1 VIELKRNKPG
11 EWQLKFNGISIVLY
25 GYEYDAHPDY
35 TWIALN
41 TGGGYPVEVEGQLST
56 EIYLKLAAA
65 GVKGE
70 LFKEKAYIYNGGL

>member
-1 VIELKRNKPG
+1 MIHLNELRAG
-11 EWQLKFNGISIVLY
+11 EWQLRFGGISVIVY

-35 TWIALN
+35 TWLALDVR
-41 TGGGYPVEVEGQLST
+41 GRYPVEIRGEFAT

-70 LFKEKAYIYNGGL
+70 LFKEKTYIYKGGL

>member
-1 VIELKRNKPG
+1 MIELKRNKPG
-11 EWQLKFNGISIVLY
+11 EWQLKFNGIAVVLY
-25 GYEYDAHPDY
+25 GYEYDAHPKY

-41 TGGGYPVEVEGQLST
+41 TGGGYPVEIEGQLAT

-70 LFKEKAYIYNGGL
+70 LFKEKNYIYSGGL